1 MRAGWFGGSGHRWLQ
16 ESSTGRERPPR
27 QMAHISVSFA
37 ALERLLCGE
46 HVFQHAVMVPDI
58 FFVLNSGIFN
68 DGGGSSIRE
77 DMLDY

>member
-1 MRAGWFGGSGHRWLQ
+1 
-16 ESSTGRERPPR
+16 
-27 QMAHISVSFA
+27 MAHISVSFA

-46 HVFQHAVMVPDI
+46 HVFPHAVVVRDI
-58 FFVLNSGIFN
+58 FFILSSGIFN